1 MMNKKTA
8 DIRQKLAR
16 VDFCVTILA
25 FLWLATSAL
34 LFLVV
39 APRHLHAQ
47 THHAPLVQ
55 HARIQPAQ
63 IQAHAHSLRM

>member
-1 MMNKKTA
+1 MKKKTA

-34 LFLVV
+34 LFLVA
-39 APRHLHAQ
+39 APAHLHAQ
-47 THHAPLVQ
+47 TQHSPVVQ
-55 HARIQPAQ
+55 HARIAPGQ
-63 IQAHAHSLRM
+63 IQAHSHSLRM

>member
-1 MMNKKTA
+1 MNKKTA

-34 LFLVV
+34 LFLLA
-39 APRHLHAQ
+39 APAHLHAQ
-47 THHAPLVQ
+47 THQPPVVRHAKAAPV
-55 HARIQPAQ
+55 Q
-63 IQAHAHSLRM
+63 IQADSHALRM

>member
-1 MMNKKTA
+1 MNKKTA

-34 LFLVV
+34 LFLLV

-47 THHAPLVQ
+47 VHRSPVVQ
-55 HARIQPAQ
+55 HARVASAE
-63 IQAHAHSLRM
+63 IQAHSHSARM